1 MVKINIMEKK
11 IFLFVSKYIEP
22 ISDEFKKLDTN
33 KFKKISKLIL
43 KTIKNKKTIYVCGN
57 GGSSAISNHYIC
69 DYLKLIRHNTK
80 FKPKV
85 ISLTSNN
92 ELLSAISN
100 DINYDEV
107 FKYQLESLGE
117 KNDLVIFVSSSGNS
131 KNVINAAKYCKKKII
146 RTISFTGFNGGKLK
160 KLTDLNLHINL
171 NSYGQVE
178 DSHHIL
184 MHMIM
189 HHIIKKNKNISKL
202 RI

>member
-1 MVKINIMEKK
+1 MVKINIMDNK
-11 IFLFVSKYIEP
+11 ISLFVSKYIEP

-33 KFKKISKLIL
+33 KFKQISELIL
-43 KTIKNKKTIYVCGN
+43 KTIKNKKTVYACGN

-131 KNVINAAKYCKKKII
+131 KKCYKCSKILSKKK
-146 RTISFTGFNGGKLK
+146 
-160 KLTDLNLHINL
+160 
-171 NSYGQVE
+171 
-178 DSHHIL
+178 
-184 MHMIM
+184 
-189 HHIIKKNKNISKL
+189 
-202 RI
+202 